1 MVKRFKSTEGK
12 RLIYE
17 SYDKLLELWGVD
29 KEELDIDTPYGK
41 THVIVSE
48 NKANPPLLLFHSSG
62 DNSVMTWFPNIKDF
76 IQHFYVIAVDYFGG
90 AGKSEPNEDFSKK
103 FDVVIWVNRVLDFL
117 DIKKT
122 NVAGVSYG
130 GYLALAYTVN
140 NPDRVRKVV
149 CMANYPYVKSTKGY
163 FMTFSLV
170 FRTAR
175 VLFPEVLNL
184 TEDKAVQILQKY
196 TEPNCDVLSFF
207 NKEMRRQW
215 FYIFKHSKVGTQ
227 KLTFFDQTA
236 MNVFREKVLF
246 LIGDSDRLMNH
257 PAIINIFRIYK
268 LNYKI
273 INNAGHVLNYEQP
286 ALINKETADFLL
298 T

>member
-1 MVKRFKSTEGK
+1 MVKRFRSSEGQQLVYK
-12 RLIYE
+12 
-17 SYDKLLELWGVD
+17 SYDKLLELWGVAN
-29 KEELDIDTPYGK
+29 KELDINTDFGS
-41 THVIVSE
+41 THVIVSG
-48 NKANPPLLLFHSSG
+48 NSMNPPLLLFHGSG
-62 DNSVMTWFPNIKDF
+62 DNSVMTWLPNIKDF
-76 IQHFYVIAVDYFGG
+76 IQHYYVVAVDYFGG

-103 FDVVIWVNRVLDFL
+103 FDVVVWVNKVLDFL

-122 NVAGVSYG
+122 NVAGLSYG
-130 GYLALAYTVN
+130 GYLALAYTAN

-149 CMANYPYVKSTKGY
+149 CMANYPYLKSAKGY

-175 VLFPEVLNL
+175 VLFPEVINL
-184 TEDKAVQILQKY
+184 TEEKAIHILQKY
-196 TEPNCDVLSFF
+196 TGPKCDVSSFF
-207 NKEMRRQW
+207 NEEMSRHW
-215 FYIFKHSKVGTQ
+215 FYIFKHSRVGTQ

-236 MNVFREKVLF
+236 MNIFREKVLF

-257 PAIINIFRIYK
+257 PAIINIFKIYK

-286 ALINKETADFLL
+286 ELINKETASFLL